1 MSFLSVY
8 VCKLC
13 MSRNTSTQ
21 NNFDQQCLL
30 LAFFLFSLL
39 AFFLHTTLALIF
51 SLVLFPGQLLGMLA
65 VADTVKPEASLA
77 VYSLKKKGLDV
88 VLLTGDNQK
97 TAAAIA
103 RQVGINRVFAELL
116 PTHKVFETDFFSLT
130 SLEEFGKTKV
140 RVKLPWQSLK
150 L

>member
-39 AFFLHTTLALIF
+39 AFFLHTSLALIF

-116 PTHKVFETDFFSLT
+116 PTHKVFETGFLLIDFS
-130 SLEEFGKTKV
+130 
-140 RVKLPWQSLK
+140 
-150 L
+150 

>member
-1 MSFLSVY
+1 
-8 VCKLC
+8 
-13 MSRNTSTQ
+13 
-21 NNFDQQCLL
+21 
-30 LAFFLFSLL
+30 
-39 AFFLHTTLALIF
+39 
-51 SLVLFPGQLLGMLA
+51 MLA

-116 PTHKVFETDFFSLT
+116 PTHKVVETWDVFLLT
-130 SLEEFGKTKV
+130 SLEA
-140 RVKLPWQSLK
+140 L
-150 L
+150 